1 MFEPIV
7 KEIPSYQNP
16 ILPCDFSDP
25 DAIRVGEDYYM
36 ISSSFTYIPG
46 VPVLHS
52 KDLVHWERVGYCVRE
67 IPYERYRKP
76 VHGCGTWAPALRY
89 HEGRFYVFIPMPD
102 EGIFV
107 TTAENPA
114 GEWTPLRCI
123 KEACGWIDPCPLWD
137 EDGNVYMA
145 HAFANSR
152 CGIKHK
158 IQMSKLDPQTLEVI
172 EDGPIVFDG
181 FQTQPTAEGP
191 KMYKR
196 NGWYYI
202 FIPAGGVEN
211 GWQTVLRS
219 RSIYGPYEEK
229 IVLHQGNTDI
239 NGPHQGAWVD
249 TPEGTDWFVHFQDA
263 GTRGRI
269 IHLQPMC
276 WRGDWPFIGQE
287 QNGDGIGEPV
297 RRWPLP
303 AAQKYD
309 ARLLY
314 SDSFA
319 KGEPG
324 LQWQWQGNPSEDWL
338 ENVRDEGLAMRI
350 CPLSKGA
357 SNLLWHM
364 PNVLSQM
371 LPAADFCVSVE
382 ADLQNASEGTAM
394 GLTLLGLDYSFAEV
408 RREKHG
414 LQISAGHGQADSTAW
429 DAQAAEYVDE
439 TIALSNGAVVL
450 LAEITEGKWVRYSVE
465 ENGKAR
471 QLAKPFMLKECV
483 WTGARLGLFAR
494 AYSEEAQGTALFC
507 NFKVTVEKEG

>member
-7 KEIPSYQNP
+7 KEVPSYQNP

-52 KDLVHWERVGYCVRE
+52 KDLVHWERIGYCVRE

-76 VHGCGTWAPALRY
+76 VHGCGTWAPALRF
-89 HEGRFYVFIPMPD
+89 HEGKFYAFIPMPD

-158 IQMSKLDPQTLEVI
+158 IQMSRLNPQTLEVI

-202 FIPAGGVEN
+202 FIPAGGVAN

-249 TPEGTDWFVHFQDA
+249 TPEGTDWFLHFQDA
-263 GTRGRI
+263 GTSGRI

-276 WRGDWPFIGQE
+276 WREDWPFIGQE

-303 AAQKYD
+303 IAQKYE
-309 ARLLY
+309 AGLIY
-314 SDSFA
+314 SDSFF

-324 LQWQWQGNPSEDWL
+324 LQWQWQGNPSKDWI
-338 ENVRDEGLAMRI
+338 ETGREEGLSMRI
-350 CPLSKGA
+350 PPCFKEMP
-357 SNLLWHM
+357 NLLWHM

-371 LPAADFCVSVE
+371 LPAADFRVSVE
-382 ADLQNASEGTAM
+382 ADLQKVSEGAAM
-394 GLTLLGLDYSFAEV
+394 GLALLGLDYSFVEVCRAEDSFYV
-408 RREKHG
+408 K
-414 LQISAGHGQADSTAW
+414 AGYGQAASTAW
-429 DAQAAEYVDE
+429 DANAEEYVEE
-439 TIALSNGAVVL
+439 TIAVSDGTVVL
-450 LAEITEGKWVRYSVE
+450 LAEITEGKWVRYFVE
-465 ENGKAR
+465 QQGDVRPLAR
-471 QLAKPFMLKECV
+471 PFPMKECV

-494 AYSEEAQGTALFC
+494 TYAEGAKGNAVFYD
-507 NFKVTVEKEG
+507 FKVSVEKES